1 MLDKEIKSGT
11 EFINDRGSMV
21 INNKSGSIVFDENT
35 GQERLQLSHS
45 SGANVNF
52 NNKTVS
58 TFAPNNMQDL
68 TKGNKFSTT
77 IGDSFSQTNNNKEER
92 VYGDHTIIA
101 GSPKFFTEG
110 LADQWL
116 TEAQDI
122 AVAKAG
128 PEKLYGGT
136 GNNTDAAYPVDG
148 KVDPNSGAIEGGTF
162 ATNKAQDN
170 IQQLM
175 EEKAAP
181 LSNIEKEMGVGGS
194 IKMLTTKHFVVN
206 AGAKPVSFDSGLIVK
221 NGKSVTQNYVVEN
234 GKAKEITTSV
244 PVYES
249 KDTSSAVPFGDIQLI
264 AGTKFRATAGSGG
277 VSFTSSGDNS
287 FTGTGRTTIGGA
299 EVAIAGSTI
308 GDAGRVTIISDTDLY
323 MEANQIITRNTPRIT
338 DRADITHTFVTPD
351 AFFTGNV
358 HIMGDLTVEGNIT
371 VNGSVGIKV
380 PNSDVCASGI
390 SLVKHVHGGVCRSG
404 QKTDGPQ

>member
-1 MLDKEIKSGT
+1 MSLDKEIKSGT
-11 EFINDRGSMV
+11 EFINDRGQTV
-21 INNKSGSIVFDENT
+21 FNNKSGSIVFDENT

-45 SGANVNF
+45 SGGNINL

-58 TFAPNNMQDL
+58 MFAPNNMQDL

-77 IGDSFSQTNNNKEER
+77 VGDSFSQTNNNKEER
-92 VYGDHTIIA
+92 VYGDHTFIA
-101 GSPKFFTEG
+101 GSPKFFTDG

-148 KVDPNSGAIEGGTF
+148 KVNQNSGAIEGGTF

-194 IKMLTTKHFVVN
+194 IKMLTAKHFIVN
-206 AGAKPVSFDSGLIVK
+206 AGPKPVAYDSGLIIK
-221 NGKSVTQNYVVEN
+221 NGKTVTQNYVVED
-234 GKAKEITTSV
+234 GKAKEVTTSV

-277 VSFTSSGDNS
+277 ISFTSSGDNS

-299 EVAIAGSTI
+299 EVAIGGSTI
-308 GDAGRVTIISDTDLY
+308 GEAGRVTIMSDTDLY
-323 MEANQIITRNTPRIT
+323 MEAGVITARNAPNIN
-338 DRADITHTFVTPD
+338 DIADNTHTFITPQ
-351 AFFTGNV
+351 AIFTGDV
-358 HIMGDLTVEGNIT
+358 HIAGNLFVEGEI
-371 VNGSVGIKV
+371 VANGDIIAGGRGGV
-380 PNSDVCASGI
+380 
-390 SLVKHVHGGVCRSG
+390 SLLNHTHGGVCRDEG
-404 QKTDGPQ
+404 NTDKPN

>member
-221 NGKSVTQNYVVEN
+221 NGKAVTEKYEYKD
-234 GKAKEITTSV
+234 GKLTEVKTNVSI
-244 PVYES
+244 YES

-308 GDAGRVTIISDTDLY
+308 GDAGRVTIMSDTDLY
-323 MEANQIITRNTPRIT
+323 MEAGVITARNAPNIN
-338 DRADITHTFVTPD
+338 DIADNTHTFITPQ
-351 AFFTGNV
+351 AVFTGNLHV
-358 HIMGDLTVEGNIT
+358 AGDLIVQGEIIANGDIT
-371 VNGSVGIKV
+371 AGGPGGVSLLKHTHG
-380 PNSDVCASGI
+380 DVCPGSG
-390 SLVKHVHGGVCRSG
+390 STGK
-404 QKTDGPQ
+404 PN

>member
-21 INNKSGSIVFDENT
+21 INNKAGSFVFDENT

-45 SGANVNF
+45 SGANMNF

-194 IKMLTTKHFVVN
+194 IKMLTTKHFIVN
-206 AGAKPVSFDSGLIVK
+206 AGAKPVSFDSGLIIK
-221 NGKSVTQNYVVEN
+221 NGKSVTEKYEYKD
-234 GKAKEITTSV
+234 GKLTEVKTNVSI
-244 PVYES
+244 YES

-323 MEANQIITRNTPRIT
+323 MEAGQVATRNAPNVI
-338 DRADITHTFVTPD
+338 DNADVTHTFITPQ
-351 AFFTGNV
+351 AIFTGDV
-358 HIMGDLTVEGNIT
+358 HIAGNLFVEGEI
-371 VNGSVGIKV
+371 VAKGDIIAGGRGGV
-380 PNSDVCASGI
+380 
-390 SLVKHVHGGVCRSG
+390 SLLNHTHGGVCRDSAS
-404 QKTDGPQ
+404 TDKPN